1 MPWRAPCGACGPG
14 LPRAVT
20 LEENSP
26 TVTPTIASGRSTSTQ
41 WKKSTRGS
49 ERGTLRPSWFTSSPR
64 LGTSGSWHRIA
75 KDFVPI
81 GTSLHASCGLRFAE
95 SVTCD
100 FASGAQNACSTG
112 IAPPSEK
119 LTLWSFTL
127 ALRRL
132 EDDLVEIDLEHQRR
146 VGRDLVAGGA
156 VPIRLVRRND
166 EHPLALLLHSDEP
179 FVPPLDDA
187 PRADHEPGRRGL
199 ADI

>member
-64 LGTSGSWHRIA
+64 LGTSGSWQRIA
-75 KDFVPI
+75 NDLVPI
-81 GTSLHASCGLRFAE
+81 GTSLHARCGLRFVE
-95 SVTCD
+95 SVACD
-100 FASGAQNACSTG
+100 FGSGAQNACSTG

-132 EDDLVEIDLEHQRR
+132 QEDPVEIHFEDERGVWR
-146 VGRDLVAGGA
+146 NRAGGA
-156 VPIRLVRRND
+156 ALSVRLFRRDD
-166 EHPLALLLHSDEP
+166 EEALALLLHSDES
-179 FVPPLDDA
+179 FVPALDDA
-187 PRADHEPGRRGL
+187 PGADHETERRGI
-199 ADI
+199 AE